1 MRFAISAASFPT
13 RRALL
18 ALVLLAVPPG
28 ATAVLLASCG
38 GSSGRSSPSADAA
51 LADGTTTDVL
61 VTPDATGDASP
72 GGGEGGP
79 VQCPDYNPN
88 KNVYWGDLHT
98 HTALSGDAY
107 GWGNRNFPH
116 DAYRFATGAQTAI
129 AAGASPP
136 GPLVTIDRPLD
147 WDAVTDHSEWL
158 GATWG
163 CGTFPDGGPFDP
175 TSPYFDSMQC
185 QTYRTTGPD
194 LDAIVAAAGAA
205 VAYECDGGHQDDPSC
220 ATFTQSVWQLEI
232 QAAHDAYQPCTF
244 TSLVAY
250 EWTKETSGATLH
262 QNVIFSSESVPVQP
276 LDSAEY
282 TTTGDLWSGLD
293 QQCVADAGCE
303 VLTIP
308 HNGNLSEGMA
318 YQLPAGVEASQQMN
332 RYQRLTEIHQHKG
345 DSECHAGDAATD
357 DPTCDFEHVPE
368 AGKGSDYPQNFVR
381 HALSAGI
388 QAYQAMRDAGEPAV
402 DPMQMGVEGAT
413 DDHNGIPGY
422 VVQEGW
428 QGHVGSTDDTPSGR
442 LKNWYHNPGG
452 LTGAW
457 AEQNT
462 RESIFAALQRRETF
476 GTSGPRI
483 VLRFY
488 EVGGTNDTCGAD
500 GGGGGFPGN
509 VIAAGGVPMG
519 GTMPAGSTSANF
531 VVSALKDA
539 TDLAEV
545 DIIRGRVV
553 GGAIDEAVIRF
564 TPASGTG
571 IWSGGSV
578 CLQWTDPVFS
588 PGNPAYYYVRVLQQ
602 PTWRWSHYDC
612 QADPTDPA
620 CAADAGVDVMVQQR
634 AWSSPIWW
642 LP

>member
-1 MRFAISAASFPT
+1 MRSFASRVRSRTTRAS
-13 RRALL
+13 L
-18 ALVLLAVPPG
+18 ALVLLAAPPG
-28 ATAVLLASCG
+28 AAAVLLSLSSCG
-38 GSSGRSSPSADAA
+38 SGGSHGASPSSDAA
-51 LADGTTTDVL
+51 PG
-61 VTPDATGDASP
+61 DATTGDVAASE
-72 GGGEGGP
+72 GGGDGAP
-79 VQCPDYNPN
+79 VQCTDYDPS

-116 DAYRFATGAQTAI
+116 DAYRFAADPSAKTPI
-129 AAGASPP
+129 AAGANPP
-136 GPLVTIDRPLD
+136 GPLVSIDRALD

-163 CGTFPDGGPFDP
+163 CGAFPDGGAFNPS
-175 TSPYFDSMQC
+175 SPYFDSMQC
-185 QTYRTTGPD
+185 QSYRSAGPD
-194 LDAIVAAAGAA
+194 LNAIVAAAETA
-205 VAYECDGGHQDDPSC
+205 VAFECDGGHEGDPSC
-220 ATFTQSVWQLEI
+220 RSFTQSVWQVEI

-244 TSLVAY
+244 TPLVAF
-250 EWTKETSGATLH
+250 EWTKEISGATLH
-262 QNVIFSSESVPVQP
+262 QNVIFSSESVPQVP

-293 QQCVADAGCE
+293 QQCAEDAGCQ

-308 HNGNLSEGMA
+308 HNGNLSQGMA
-318 YQLPAGVEASQQMN
+318 YQLPAGVEASRQMN

-345 DSECHAGDAATD
+345 NSECYAGDAAP

-368 AGKGSDYPQNFVR
+368 AGKGSEHPQNFVR
-381 HALSAGI
+381 HALGEGI
-388 QAYQAMRDAGEPAV
+388 VAYQAMRDAGEPPV
-402 DPMQMGVEGAT
+402 DPMQMGIVAAT

-422 VVQEGW
+422 VAEDTW
-428 QGHVGSTDDTPSGR
+428 QGHVGSTDDTPGGR
-442 LKNWYHNPGG
+442 LKSWYHNPGG
-452 LTGAW
+452 LTGVW

-462 RESIFAALQRRETF
+462 RDAIFAALQRRETF

-483 VLRFY
+483 AVRFY
-488 EVGGTNDTCGAD
+488 EVGNTNDYCGAD

-519 GTMPAGSTSANF
+519 GTIPAGSTSASF

-545 DIIRGRVV
+545 DIIRG
-553 GGAIDEAVIRF
+553 AIVAGSLEESVLRF
-564 TPASGTG
+564 TPTSGTG
-571 IWSGGSV
+571 VWSGGSV
-578 CLQWTDPVFS
+578 CLQWSDPAFDPS
-588 PGNPAYYYVRVLQQ
+588 NPAYFYVRVLQQ

-612 QADPTDPA
+612 QVDPTDPA
-620 CAADAGVDVMVQQR
+620 CAPDAGLDVMIQER
-634 AWSSPIWW
+634 AWTSPIWW